1 MRNGLIQGTRR
12 PLLGLDLLLNMS
24 ADSARRGREG
34 QAQWVLG
41 AGCGTLTWERM
52 QPRAGP
58 RGTLA
63 ALAQTLTP
71 HSLLTAEAEGL
82 LFQST

>member
-1 MRNGLIQGTRR
+1 MGLGGGVRN
-12 PLLGLDLLLNMS
+12 PH
-24 ADSARRGREG
+24 
-34 QAQWVLG
+34 LG
-41 AGCGTLTWERM
+41 ACEQRV

-58 RGTLA
+58 RGTPA
-63 ALAQTLTP
+63 ALTQTLTP

>member
-1 MRNGLIQGTRR
+1 MRNRLIQGTRR

-24 ADSARRGREG
+24 ADSAGKGREG
-34 QAQWVLG
+34 QALRVLG
-41 AGCGTLTWERM
+41 AGCGTLTWERV

-58 RGTLA
+58 RGTPA

-71 HSLLTAEAEGL
+71 HSLLMAETEGL
-82 LFQST
+82 LFQSS